1 LISRPNN
8 LWPNLI
14 RPSGAFRQLLF
25 AAPFLLG
32 LGGCLYGFHG
42 GGLPS
47 HVHTIAVIPFDNQTP
62 VADIQR
68 EISDSL
74 RVRLI
79 SRLGLR
85 EASEAKA
92 SAVVRGTIR
101 RYEAGIPIG
110 VDARSRN
117 ATAVQR
123 ALEMVL
129 DVDVIDQTNGKSLW
143 SRKGYLVQGQYAEGK
158 ESLGRSMAVDK
169 LITAIVEGVQS
180 QW

>member
-1 LISRPNN
+1 M
-8 LWPNLI
+8 
-14 RPSGAFRQLLF
+14 RPSGAFKKLLF
-25 AAPFLLG
+25 VTPFVLALA
-32 LGGCLYGFHG
+32 GCLYGFHG

-47 HVHTIAVIPFDNQTP
+47 HIHTIAVIPFDNQTP

-85 EASEAKA
+85 EAPEARA
-92 SAVVRGTIR
+92 GAVVRGTIR

-110 VDARSRN
+110 VDARSRS

-129 DVDVIDQTNGKSLW
+129 DIDVIDQTTGKSLW
-143 SRKGYLVQGQYAEGK
+143 SRKGYMVQGQYAEGQ
-158 ESLGRSMAVDK
+158 EPLGRSMAVDR
-169 LITAIVEGVQS
+169 IVTAIVEGVQS

>member
-1 LISRPNN
+1 M
-8 LWPNLI
+8 I
-14 RPSGAFRQLLF
+14 RLSGAFKKLLL
-25 AAPFLLG
+25 ATPIVLALS
-32 LGGCLYGFHG
+32 GCLYGFHG

-47 HVHTIAVIPFDNQTP
+47 HIHTIAVIPFDNQTA

-85 EASEAKA
+85 EASESKA

-110 VDARSRN
+110 VDTRSRS
-117 ATAVQR
+117 AAAVQR
-123 ALEMVL
+123 SLEIVL
-129 DVDVIDQTNGKSLW
+129 DVDVIDQSNGKSLW
-143 SRKGYLVQGQYAEGK
+143 SRNGYIVQGQYAEGQ
-158 ESLGRSMAVDK
+158 ESIGRSMAVDK
-169 LITAIVEGVQS
+169 LVKSIVEGVQS

>member
-1 LISRPNN
+1 M
-8 LWPNLI
+8 
-14 RPSGAFRQLLF
+14 RPSGAFKKLLL
-25 AAPFLLG
+25 ATPFVLALS
-32 LGGCLYGFHG
+32 GCLYGFHG

-47 HVHTIAVIPFDNQTP
+47 HIHTISVIPFDNQTP
-62 VADIQR
+62 VADVQR

-85 EASEAKA
+85 EASEARA

-101 RYEAGIPIG
+101 RYESGIPIG
-110 VDARSRN
+110 VDANSRG
-117 ATAVQR
+117 AAPVQR

-129 DVDVIDQTNGKSLW
+129 DIDVIDQTNGKSLW
-143 SRKGYLVQGQYAEGK
+143 SRKGYMVQGQYAEGK
-158 ESLGRSMAVDK
+158 ENLGRSLAVDK
-169 LITAIVEGVQS
+169 IVTAIVEGVQS

>member
-1 LISRPNN
+1 M
-8 LWPNLI
+8 
-14 RPSGAFRQLLF
+14 RPSGAFKKLLV
-25 AAPFLLG
+25 AAPLVLA
-32 LGGCLYGFHG
+32 LSGCLYGFHG

-47 HVHTIAVIPFDNQTP
+47 HVHTIAVIPFDNRTP

-79 SRLGLR
+79 DRLGLR
-85 EASEAKA
+85 EAPESRA

-101 RYEAGIPIG
+101 RYESGIPIG
-110 VDARSRN
+110 VDARSRT

-123 ALEMVL
+123 ALEIVL
-129 DVDVIDQTNGKSLW
+129 DIDVIDQSTGKSLW
-143 SRKGYLVQGQYAEGK
+143 SRKGYMVQGQYAEGQ
-158 ESLGRSMAVDK
+158 EALGRSQAVDK
-169 LITAIVEGVQS
+169 LVSAIVEGVQS

>member
-1 LISRPNN
+1 ML
-8 LWPNLI
+8 L
-14 RPSGAFRQLLF
+14 SGVFKKLLF
-25 AAPFLLG
+25 AAPFVLALA
-32 LGGCLYGFHG
+32 GCLYGFHG

-47 HVHTIAVIPFDNQTP
+47 HIHTIAVIPFDNQTP

-74 RVRLI
+74 RVRLT

-85 EASEAKA
+85 EASEARA

-101 RYEAGIPIG
+101 RYESGIPIG
-110 VDARSRN
+110 VNARSRS
-117 ATAVQR
+117 ATAVER

-129 DVDVIDQTNGKSLW
+129 DIDVIDQTTGKSLW
-143 SRKGYLVQGQYAEGK
+143 SRKGYLVQGQYAEGQ
-158 ESLGRSMAVDK
+158 ESIGRSMAVDK
-169 LITAIVEGVQS
+169 LVTAIVEGVQS

>member
-1 LISRPNN
+1 MH
-8 LWPNLI
+8 
-14 RPSGAFRQLLF
+14 PSGAFRKLF
-25 AAPFLLG
+25 LVTPFVLA

-47 HVHTIAVIPFDNQTP
+47 HVHSIAVIPFDNLTP
-62 VADIQR
+62 VTDIQR

-85 EASEAKA
+85 EAAEDHAG
-92 SAVVRGTIR
+92 AVVRGTIR

-110 VDARSRN
+110 VDAHTRG

-123 ALEMVL
+123 ALDIVL
-129 DVDVIDQTNGKSLW
+129 DIDVIDQSTGKSLW
-143 SRKGYLVQGQYAEGK
+143 SRKSYAVEGQYAEGQ
-158 ESLGRSMAVDK
+158 ESLGRSIAVDK
-169 LITAIVEGVQS
+169 IVTAIVEGVQS

>member
-1 LISRPNN
+1 MRL
-8 LWPNLI
+8 
-14 RPSGAFRQLLF
+14 SGAFKKIFLVAPLLL
-25 AAPFLLG
+25 AIS
-32 LGGCLYGFHG
+32 GCLYGFHG

-47 HVHTIAVIPFDNQTP
+47 HIRSIAVIPFDNQTA

-79 SRLGLR
+79 DRLGLR
-85 EASEAKA
+85 EAPESKA
-92 SAVVRGTIR
+92 NAVVRGTIH
-101 RYEAGIPIG
+101 RYESGIPIG
-110 VDARSRN
+110 VDTRSRA

-123 ALEMVL
+123 SLEIVL
-129 DVDVIDQTNGKSLW
+129 DIDVIDQTNGKSLW
-143 SRKGYLVQGQYAEGK
+143 SRKNYIVDGQYAEGQ

-169 LITAIVEGVQS
+169 LVKAIVEGVQS

>member
-1 LISRPNN
+1 MRL
-8 LWPNLI
+8 
-14 RPSGAFRQLLF
+14 SGAFKKF
-25 AAPFLLG
+25 FFVAPFLLT

-47 HVHTIAVIPFDNQTP
+47 HIHTIAVIPFDNQTP
-62 VADIQR
+62 VTDIQR

-74 RVRLI
+74 RVRLV

-85 EASEAKA
+85 EASEARA

-110 VDARSRN
+110 VEARSRN

-129 DVDVIDQTNGKSLW
+129 DIDVIDQTNGKSLW
-143 SRKGYLVQGQYAEGK
+143 SRKGYLVQGQYAEGQ
-158 ESLGRSMAVDK
+158 ESRGRSIAVDK
-169 LITAIVEGVQS
+169 IITAIVEGVQS

>member
-1 LISRPNN
+1 VSSGWPVTGSSSGSIGILGKRFATSCLDDVRSSLISRSNN
-8 LWPNLI
+8 RYRRLM
-14 RPSGAFRQLLF
+14 RPSGAFRKLF
-25 AAPFLLG
+25 LAAP
-32 LGGCLYGFHG
+32 GCLYGFHG

-85 EASEAKA
+85 EASEARA

-101 RYEAGIPIG
+101 R
-110 VDARSRN
+110 
-117 ATAVQR
+117 
-123 ALEMVL
+123 
-129 DVDVIDQTNGKSLW
+129 
-143 SRKGYLVQGQYAEGK
+143 
-158 ESLGRSMAVDK
+158 
-169 LITAIVEGVQS
+169 
-180 QW
+180 

>member
-1 LISRPNN
+1 M
-8 LWPNLI
+8 
-14 RPSGAFRQLLF
+14 RPSGAFKKLLF
-25 AAPFLLG
+25 VTPLLLAAA
-32 LGGCLYGFHG
+32 GCLYGFHG

-74 RVRLI
+74 RVRLVN
-79 SRLGLR
+79 RLGLR
-85 EASEAKA
+85 ESSEAHA

-101 RYEAGIPIG
+101 RYESGIPIG
-110 VDARSRN
+110 VDARSRG

-123 ALEMVL
+123 SLSMVL
-129 DVDVIDQTNGKSLW
+129 DVDVVDQTTGKSLW
-143 SRKGYLVQGQYAEGK
+143 TRKGYIVEGQYNEG
-158 ESLGRSMAVDK
+158 EEATGRSLAVDK
-169 LITAIVEGVQS
+169 LVTAIVEGVQS

>member
-1 LISRPNN
+1 M
-8 LWPNLI
+8 
-14 RPSGAFRQLLF
+14 RPSGAFKQLLF
-25 AAPFLLG
+25 AAPLVLA

-92 SAVVRGTIR
+92 GAVVRGTIR
-101 RYEAGIPIG
+101 HYESGIPIG
-110 VDARSRN
+110 VEANSRT
-117 ATAVQR
+117 ATTVQR
-123 ALEMVL
+123 ALQIVL
-129 DVDVIDQTNGKSLW
+129 DVDVIDQTTGKSLW
-143 SRKGYLVQGQYAEGK
+143 SGKSYTVEGQYAEGQ
-158 ESLGRSMAVDK
+158 ESVGRSMAVDK
-169 LITAIVEGVQS
+169 LVRAIVEGVQS

>member
-1 LISRPNN
+1 MRL
-8 LWPNLI
+8 
-14 RPSGAFRQLLF
+14 SGAFRNLLLS
-25 AAPFLLG
+25 APLALA
-32 LGGCLYGFHG
+32 LSGCLYGFHG

-47 HVHTIAVIPFDNQTP
+47 HVRTIAVIPFDNQTP

-79 SRLGLR
+79 NRLGLR
-85 EASEAKA
+85 EASEARA

-101 RYEAGIPIG
+101 RYESGIPIG
-110 VDARSRN
+110 VDTRSRS

-123 ALEMVL
+123 ALEIVL
-129 DVDVIDQTNGKSLW
+129 DIDVIDQATGKSLW
-143 SRKGYLVQGQYAEGK
+143 SRKGYIVQGQYAEGR
-158 ESLGRSMAVDK
+158 EGVGRSMAVDRI
-169 LITAIVEGVQS
+169 ITAIVEGVQS

>member
-1 LISRPNN
+1 MRL
-8 LWPNLI
+8 
-14 RPSGAFRQLLF
+14 SGAFKKLL
-25 AAPFLLG
+25 AATPILLA
-32 LGGCLYGFHG
+32 LSGCLYGFHG

-47 HVHTIAVIPFDNQTP
+47 HVHTIAVIPFDNQTA
-62 VADIQR
+62 VTDVQR

-92 SAVVRGTIR
+92 SAVVHGTIR
-101 RYEAGIPIG
+101 RYESGIPIG
-110 VDARSRN
+110 VDTRSRS

-123 ALEMVL
+123 SLQIVL
-129 DVDVIDQTNGKSLW
+129 DIDVVDQTNGKSLW
-143 SRKGYLVQGQYAEGK
+143 TRKAYMVEGQYAEGQ
-158 ESLGRSMAVDK
+158 EALGRSMAIEK
-169 LITAIVEGVQS
+169 LVKDIVEGVQS

>member
-1 LISRPNN
+1 MRL
-8 LWPNLI
+8 
-14 RPSGAFRQLLF
+14 SGAFRKLF
-25 AAPFLLG
+25 LAAPILLAMS
-32 LGGCLYGFHG
+32 GCLYGFHG

-47 HVHTIAVIPFDNQTP
+47 HIHSIAVIPFDNQTA

-79 SRLGLR
+79 NRLGLR
-85 EASEAKA
+85 EAPESKA
-92 SAVVRGTIR
+92 SAVVRGTIH
-101 RYEAGIPIG
+101 RYESGIPIG
-110 VDARSRN
+110 VDTRSRA

-123 ALEMVL
+123 SLEIVL
-129 DVDVIDQTNGKSLW
+129 DIDVIDQTNGKSLW
-143 SRKGYLVQGQYAEGK
+143 SRKNYIVDGQYAEGQ

-169 LITAIVEGVQS
+169 LVKAIVEGVQS